1 MTTANILSIS
11 HRSKVRGIGF
21 NVLQSN
27 DGGRLAAVEL
37 DPGVGLARVVQDAD
51 GEVEAGAE
59 SGGVIQAAGVERD
72 AVDQEL
78 KMQSVD
84 VE

>member
-1 MTTANILSIS
+1 MSVYY
-11 HRSKVRGIGF
+11 RSEVGGIGF
-21 NVLQSN
+21 DVLQSD

-78 KMQSVD
+78 KMQSDD